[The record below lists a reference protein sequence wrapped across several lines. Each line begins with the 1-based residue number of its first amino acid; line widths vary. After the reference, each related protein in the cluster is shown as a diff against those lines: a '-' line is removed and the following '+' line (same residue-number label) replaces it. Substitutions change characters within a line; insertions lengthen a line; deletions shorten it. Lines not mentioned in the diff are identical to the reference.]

1 MDVQGEVTDVRHR
14 QDSSTGL
21 VRRARAQASRAFFS
35 IPILAVTRPSNGVTV
50 CWTQGAISEAGSSS
64 GPWTNKR
71 LTGFSVSRI
80 EPVCDQRRPQLEPL
94 PGVHGEHPHRRPAR
108 GSEARR

>member
-1 MDVQGEVTDVRHR
+1 MSDTGRS
-14 QDSSTGL
+14 SSTGL

-35 IPILAVTRPSNGVTV
+35 IPNPCRDPSLHGVTV

-80 EPVCDQRRPQLEPL
+80 EPVCDQRRPQLETL
-94 PGVHGEHPHRRPAR
+94 PGVHGWRRTVVWPR
-108 GSEARR
+108 E